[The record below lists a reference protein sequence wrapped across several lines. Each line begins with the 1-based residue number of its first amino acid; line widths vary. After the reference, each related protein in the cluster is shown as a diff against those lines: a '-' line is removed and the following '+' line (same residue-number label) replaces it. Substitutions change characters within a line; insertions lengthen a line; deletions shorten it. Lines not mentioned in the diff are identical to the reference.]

1 MLTEL
6 HIENIAVIERADIEP
21 GPGLNVLTG
30 ETGAGKS
37 IVIDSLEAILGARAS
52 RELVRTGAQN
62 AAVSAVFDDERAA
75 RWLVEH
81 DLEHVGQYDPD
92 TGEGERIV
100 IRRRISAEG
109 KSSALVNGE
118 NVTAAELRQL
128 GALLLDIHGQNDG
141 LIVWALLGW
150 CVLPPRREAVT
161 IYRLSAS
168 EPQLER
174 QGRLYE
180 EYRQALS
187 ALRKLEMT
195 EAERERREREY
206 RMTADELAAAN
217 IRPGEEEQLL
227 ARREL
232 LRNSEKLTEALD
244 AAYEALYGGEDSA
257 AEQAGNAS
265 GWTERAASLAPELD
279 EALAEIESAR
289 ASIEDAAERLRDFR
303 ESLDFSPGEY
313 DALETRLSQLR
324 RLEKKYGADEAGLA
338 AMLEAAQRGL
348 EELDGSEEKR
358 RELEAELAKR
368 KKAAYNSAKELSQ
381 LRRAAG
387 EELRQRVEQ
396 GLRELSM
403 PSVRFETE
411 IVPLEGEPGFDAT
424 GMDEV
429 RFLMS
434 ANAGEAPGRISKIAS
449 GGELARI
456 MLVMKDVLSERDGT
470 PAMVFDEIDEG
481 VSGVAAQRVAEK
493 LARLSKKKQVI
504 CVTHL
509 PQIAAMADTHF
520 RIEKTERDGR
530 TYTKVTPLEREG
542 RIRELARLHGGA
554 NITDTTLA
562 SAAEQLDAASE
573 YKGGI

>member
-81 DLEHVGQYDPD
+81 DLEPVGQYDPD

-141 LIVWALLGW
+141 RQLMDETRHRDYLDGFAGL
-150 CVLPPRREAVT
+150 A
-161 IYRLSAS
+161 
-168 EPQLER
+168 PQLER

-338 AMLEAAQRGL
+338 ALLEAAQRGL

-411 IVPLEGEPGFDAT
+411 IVSLEGEPGFDAT

>member
-81 DLEHVGQYDPD
+81 DLEPVGQYDPD

-141 LIVWALLGW
+141 RQLMDETRHRDYLDGFAGL
-150 CVLPPRREAVT
+150 A
-161 IYRLSAS
+161 
-168 EPQLER
+168 PQLER

-338 AMLEAAQRGL
+338 ALLEAAQRGL

-481 VSGVAAQRVAEK
+481 ISGIAAQRVAEK

>member
-62 AAVSAVFDDERAA
+62 AAVSAVFDGERAA

-81 DLEHVGQYDPD
+81 DLEPVGQYDPD

-141 LIVWALLGW
+141 RQLMDETRHRDYLDGFAGL
-150 CVLPPRREAVT
+150 A
-161 IYRLSAS
+161 
-168 EPQLER
+168 PQLER

-324 RLEKKYGADEAGLA
+324 RLEKKYGADESGLA
-338 AMLEAAQRGL
+338 ALLEAAQRGL

>member
-81 DLEHVGQYDPD
+81 DLEPVGQYDPD

-141 LIVWALLGW
+141 RQLMDETRHRDYLDGFAGL
-150 CVLPPRREAVT
+150 A
-161 IYRLSAS
+161 
-168 EPQLER
+168 PQLER

-217 IRPGEEEQLL
+217 IRPGEEEHLL

-338 AMLEAAQRGL
+338 ALLEAAQRGL

-411 IVPLEGEPGFDAT
+411 IVPLEGEPGFNAT

>member
-81 DLEHVGQYDPD
+81 DLEPVGQYDPD

-141 LIVWALLGW
+141 RQLMDETRHRDYLDGFAGL
-150 CVLPPRREAVT
+150 A
-161 IYRLSAS
+161 
-168 EPQLER
+168 PQLER

-338 AMLEAAQRGL
+338 ALLEAAQRGL

-520 RIEKTERDGR
+520 HIEKTERDGR

>member
-81 DLEHVGQYDPD
+81 DLEPVGQYDPD

-141 LIVWALLGW
+141 RQLMDETRHRDYLDGFAGL
-150 CVLPPRREAVT
+150 A
-161 IYRLSAS
+161 
-168 EPQLER
+168 PQLER

-195 EAERERREREY
+195 ETERERREREY

-324 RLEKKYGADEAGLA
+324 RLEKKYGADESGLA
-338 AMLEAAQRGL
+338 ALLEAAQRGL

>member
-81 DLEHVGQYDPD
+81 DLEPVGQYDPD

-141 LIVWALLGW
+141 RQLMDETRHRDYLDGFAGL
-150 CVLPPRREAVT
+150 A
-161 IYRLSAS
+161 
-168 EPQLER
+168 PQLEL

-338 AMLEAAQRGL
+338 ALLEAAQRGL

>member
-81 DLEHVGQYDPD
+81 DLEPVGQYDPG

-141 LIVWALLGW
+141 RQLMDETRHRDYLDGFAGL
-150 CVLPPRREAVT
+150 A
-161 IYRLSAS
+161 
-168 EPQLER
+168 PQLER

-279 EALAEIESAR
+279 EVLAEIESAR

-338 AMLEAAQRGL
+338 ALLEAAQRGL

>member
-81 DLEHVGQYDPD
+81 DLEPVGQYDPD

-141 LIVWALLGW
+141 RQLMDETRHRDYLDGFAGL
-150 CVLPPRREAVT
+150 A
-161 IYRLSAS
+161 
-168 EPQLER
+168 PQLER

-265 GWTERAASLAPELD
+265 GWTGRAASLAPELD

-338 AMLEAAQRGL
+338 ALLEAAQRGL

>member
-81 DLEHVGQYDPD
+81 DLEPVGQYDPD

-141 LIVWALLGW
+141 RQLMDETRHRDYLDGFAGLAL
-150 CVLPPRREAVT
+150 
-161 IYRLSAS
+161 
-168 EPQLER
+168 QLER

-206 RMTADELAAAN
+206 LMTADELAAAN

-265 GWTERAASLAPELD
+265 GWTGRAASLAPELD

-338 AMLEAAQRGL
+338 ALLEAAQRGL

>member
-81 DLEHVGQYDPD
+81 DLEPVGQYDPD

-141 LIVWALLGW
+141 RQLMDETRHRDYLDGFAGL
-150 CVLPPRREAVT
+150 A
-161 IYRLSAS
+161 
-168 EPQLER
+168 PQLER

>member
-81 DLEHVGQYDPD
+81 DLEPVGQYDPD

-141 LIVWALLGW
+141 RQLMDETRHRDYLDGFAGL
-150 CVLPPRREAVT
+150 A
-161 IYRLSAS
+161 
-168 EPQLER
+168 PQLER

-338 AMLEAAQRGL
+338 ALLEAAQRGL

-456 MLVMKDVLSERDGT
+456 VLVMKDVLSERDGT

>member
-81 DLEHVGQYDPD
+81 DLEPVGQYDPD

-141 LIVWALLGW
+141 RQLMDETRHRDYLDGFAGL
-150 CVLPPRREAVT
+150 A
-161 IYRLSAS
+161 
-168 EPQLER
+168 PQLER

-217 IRPGEEEQLL
+217 IRPGEEEQLR

-338 AMLEAAQRGL
+338 ALLEAAQRGL

>member
-81 DLEHVGQYDPD
+81 DLEPVGQYDPD

-141 LIVWALLGW
+141 RQLMDETRHRDYLDGFAGL
-150 CVLPPRREAVT
+150 A
-161 IYRLSAS
+161 
-168 EPQLER
+168 PQLER

-338 AMLEAAQRGL
+338 ALLEAAQRGL

-381 LRRAAG
+381 LRRAAAGG

>member
-81 DLEHVGQYDPD
+81 DLEPVGQYDPD

-141 LIVWALLGW
+141 RQLMDETRHRDYLDGFAGL
-150 CVLPPRREAVT
+150 A
-161 IYRLSAS
+161 
-168 EPQLER
+168 PQLER

-217 IRPGEEEQLL
+217 IRPSEEEQLL

-265 GWTERAASLAPELD
+265 GWTERAVSLAPELD

-324 RLEKKYGADEAGLA
+324 RLEKKYGADESGLA
-338 AMLEAAQRGL
+338 ALLEAAQRGL

>member
-81 DLEHVGQYDPD
+81 DLEPVGQYDPD

-141 LIVWALLGW
+141 RQLMDETRHCDYLDGFAGL
-150 CVLPPRREAVT
+150 A
-161 IYRLSAS
+161 
-168 EPQLER
+168 PQLER

-265 GWTERAASLAPELD
+265 GWTERAVSLAPELD

-338 AMLEAAQRGL
+338 ALLEAAQRGL

>member
-37 IVIDSLEAILGARAS
+37 IVIDSLEAVLGARAS
-52 RELVRTGAQN
+52 RELVRTGAER
-62 AAVSAVFDDERAA
+62 ASVSAVFTDERAEK
-75 RWLVEH
+75 WLRDK
-81 DLEHVGQYDPD
+81 DLEPVGKYDTESGAD
-92 TGEGERIV
+92 EGIV
-100 IRRRISAEG
+100 IRRRLNAEG
-109 KSSALVNGE
+109 KSSASVNGE
-118 NVTAAELRQL
+118 SVTAAELRAL

-141 LIVWALLGW
+141 RQLMDETRHRDYLDSFAGLSAELERHRGFYAAY
-150 CVLPPRREAVT
+150 REA
-161 IYRLSAS
+161 AA
-168 EPQLER
+168 
-174 QGRLYE
+174 
-180 EYRQALS
+180 ALK
-187 ALRKLEMT
+187 KLEMT

-206 RMTADELAAAN
+206 RITADELTAAN
-217 IRPGEEEQLL
+217 IRPGEEEQLT

-244 AAYEALYGGEDSA
+244 AAYAALYGEDGSASELAGE
-257 AEQAGNAS
+257 AS
-265 GWTERAASLAPELD
+265 GWAQRAADMAPELD
-279 EALAEIESAR
+279 EAVGEIESAR

-324 RLEKKYGADEAGLA
+324 RLEKKYGTDESGLA
-338 AMLEAAQRGL
+338 DLLEKAKQGL
-348 EELDGSEEKR
+348 EELDSSDEKR

-368 KKAAYNSAKELSQ
+368 KKTAYNSAKELSK
-381 LRRAAG
+381 LRKAAG
-387 EELRQRVEQ
+387 EELRQRIEA
-396 GLRELSM
+396 GLKELSM

-411 IVPLEGEPGFDAT
+411 LTPLGGEPGFDET

-434 ANAGEAPGRISKIAS
+434 ANAGETPGRISKIAS

-456 MLVMKDVLSERDGT
+456 MLVMKDVLSERDGV
-470 PAMVFDEIDEG
+470 PSMVFDEIDEG
-481 VSGVAAQRVAEK
+481 VSGIAAQRVAEK
-493 LARLSKKKQVI
+493 LARLARRKQVI

-520 RIEKTERDGR
+520 RIAKTERDGR
-530 TYTKVTPLEREG
+530 TYTKVTPLDREG
-542 RIRELARLHGGA
+542 RIRELARLHGGE
-554 NITDTTLA
+554 NVTETTLA

>member
-81 DLEHVGQYDPD
+81 DLEPVGQYDPD

-141 LIVWALLGW
+141 HQLMDETRHRDYLDGFAGL
-150 CVLPPRREAVT
+150 A
-161 IYRLSAS
+161 
-168 EPQLER
+168 PQLER

-257 AEQAGNAS
+257 AEQTGNAS

-338 AMLEAAQRGL
+338 ALLEAAQRGL

-434 ANAGEAPGRISKIAS
+434 ANAGEAPGRISRIAS

>member
-81 DLEHVGQYDPD
+81 DLEPVGQYDPD

-141 LIVWALLGW
+141 RQLMDETRHRDYLDGFAGL
-150 CVLPPRREAVT
+150 A
-161 IYRLSAS
+161 
-168 EPQLER
+168 PQLER

-279 EALAEIESAR
+279 EALAEIENAR

-338 AMLEAAQRGL
+338 ALLEAAQRGL